1 MNKKHTILVVD
12 DDVPLLKAVCGKLER
27 EGFQVFE
34 AKNGQEGLDLALSNH
49 PDLIL
54 LDIIMPVM
62 DGMSMFEKLRQ
73 DAWGKNAKVIVLTN
87 LSDNT
92 KLAEA
97 LELKSYGYLVKI
109 DWKIEDV
116 VAKIKETLGK

>member
-1 MNKKHTILVVD
+1 VNKKHTILVVD